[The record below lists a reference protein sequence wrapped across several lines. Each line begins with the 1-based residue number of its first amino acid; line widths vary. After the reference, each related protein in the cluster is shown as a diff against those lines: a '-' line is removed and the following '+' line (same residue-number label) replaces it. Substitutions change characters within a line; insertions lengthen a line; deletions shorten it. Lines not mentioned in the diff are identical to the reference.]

1 MRRLTALATLVLL
14 FAAAACTGDGGN
26 GDDPTGQGD
35 SSSEAPAPTAP
46 LELTLTPP
54 NGFTADTTGADR
66 EIFFSEDHVTYT
78 FFVAGAEGGLDRIM
92 VTSYLLN
99 ADADTSKYESQA
111 GLVTD
116 YFKQLDQAISLDN
129 FYPTLVHR
137 EDGIYRYGE
146 KVINQVE
153 VKWQDHFVFAGQ
165 YLINITC
172 MWDSHYAQVNT
183 ACGELTSSFPFP
195 EEWTAASA
203 AA

>member
-14 FAAAACTGDGGN
+14 FAAAACTGDGG

-66 EIFFSEDHVTYT
+66 EIFFSDDHVTYT

-99 ADADTSKYESQA
+99 PDADTSKYESQA

-146 KVINQVE
+146 KVINEVE

-172 MWDSHYAQVNT
+172 MWDSHYGQVNT
-183 ACGELTSSFPFP
+183 ACGELTASFPFP

>member
-14 FAAAACTGDGGN
+14 FAVAACTGDGGT
-26 GDDPTGQGD
+26 GEDPTGED

-54 NGFTADTTGADR
+54 TGFTADTASTDRDVLFAD
-66 EIFFSEDHVTYT
+66 EHVTYT

-99 ADADTSKYESQA
+99 PDSDTSTYEGQA

-116 YFKQLDQAISLDN
+116 YFKQLDQVISLDN

-146 KVINQVE
+146 KVINEVE
-153 VKWQDHFVFAGQ
+153 VKWQDHFVFSGQ
-165 YLINITC
+165 YLINVTC
-172 MWDSHYAQVNT
+172 MWDSHYAQVDT
-183 ACGELTSSFPFP
+183 ACGEMTSTFPFP
-195 EEWTAASA
+195 EEWAAASEA
-203 AA
+203 A